1 MAKHNRAFDFFL
13 HCIEKESH
21 MTQVNMV
28 DVKIEAGWKAA
39 LSNEFTQPYFAHIKD
54 GLLAAKTMG
63 KTVYPRGSLIFNAF
77 DSTPLDQVK
86 VVILGQDPYH
96 QPNQAMGL
104 SFSVPHGVAI
114 PPSLRN
120 IYKELARTIDGF
132 VMPNHGDLS
141 QWARQGVFL
150 LNAVLTV
157 EAGNAASHAGLGW
170 QAFTDA
176 VIRTISQHSQG
187 VVFMLWGNFAKK
199 KAELIDT
206 DRHHILTAVH
216 PSPLAG
222 GAFIGCNHFAR
233 ANELLVA
240 QGKTPID
247 WQV

>member
-1 MAKHNRAFDFFL
+1 MNGVQIA
-13 HCIEKESH
+13 
-21 MTQVNMV
+21 
-28 DVKIEAGWKAA
+28 DVKIEPSWKAA
-39 LSNEFTQPYFAHIKD
+39 LAYEFDQPYFAQIKEQ
-54 GLLAAKTMG
+54 LLAAKHAG

-77 DSTPLDQVK
+77 NTTPLSEVK

-120 IYKELARTIDGF
+120 VYKELARTIEGF
-132 VMPNHGDLS
+132 TIPNHGDLTR
-141 QWARQGVFL
+141 WAQQGVFL

-157 EAGNAASHAGLGW
+157 EQSRAASHAGLGW
-170 QAFTDA
+170 QNFTDA
-176 VIRTISQHSQG
+176 VIRTISERNEG

-199 KAELIDT
+199 KAELIDA
-206 DRHHILTAVH
+206 DKHPILTAVH

-222 GAFIGCNHFAR
+222 NGFSGCNHFAK
-233 ANELLVA
+233 ANELLLA
-240 QGKTPID
+240 QGKQPID

>member
-1 MAKHNRAFDFFL
+1 MVSVQD
-13 HCIEKESH
+13 
-21 MTQVNMV
+21 VN
-28 DVKIEAGWKAA
+28 IEASWKTA
-39 LSNEFTQPYFAHIKD
+39 LAHEFAQPYFAQIKD
-54 GLLAAKTMG
+54 GLLAEKNAG
-63 KTVYPRGSLIFNAF
+63 KTIYPHGSLIFNAF
-77 DSTPLDQVK
+77 NTTPLPEVK

-120 IYKELARTIDGF
+120 VYKELARTIDRF
-132 VMPNHGDLS
+132 IIPNHGDLS
-141 QWARQGVFL
+141 KWAEQGVFL

-157 EAGNAASHAGLGW
+157 TQGQAASHAGLGW
-170 QAFTDA
+170 QTFTDA
-176 VIRTISQHSQG
+176 VIRTISEHNEG

-199 KAELIDT
+199 KAELIDASK
-206 DRHHILTAVH
+206 HHILTAVH

-222 GAFIGCNHFAR
+222 GGFSGCNHFAK
-233 ANELLVA
+233 ANELLIA

>member
-1 MAKHNRAFDFFL
+1 M
-13 HCIEKESH
+13 
-21 MTQVNMV
+21 
-28 DVKIEAGWKAA
+28 DVKIESTWKQA
-39 LSNEFTQPYFAHIKD
+39 LAHEFAQPYFEQIKAE
-54 GLLAAKTMG
+54 LMACKTAG
-63 KTVYPRGSLIFNAF
+63 KIFYPRGSLIFNAF
-77 DSTPLDQVK
+77 DTTPLPQVK

-120 IYKELARTIDGF
+120 VYKELARTMEGF
-132 VMPNHGDLS
+132 VIPNHGDLTH
-141 QWARQGVFL
+141 WAQQGVFL

-157 EAGNAASHAGLGW
+157 EQSRAASHAGLGW
-170 QAFTDA
+170 QNFTDA
-176 VIRTISQHSQG
+176 VIRTISECNEG

-199 KAELIDT
+199 KAELIDASK
-206 DRHHILTAVH
+206 HHILTAVH

-222 GAFIGCNHFAR
+222 GGFAGCNHFAK
-233 ANELLVA
+233 ANELLIA